1 MVGILWAIAVILIV
15 VWLAGLFFDLLGSA
29 IHILLVV
36 ALAAIIWN
44 VITSRKSA

>member
-15 VWLAGLFFDLLGSA
+15 VWLAGLFFDFLGSA

-44 VITSRKSA
+44 VITGRKTV